1 MRSGK
6 PNLRLGAL
14 RPLRYTRLLPVPA
27 FVLVSLAASA
37 DFRLP
42 DLDGDGRA
50 DVVLRHDDGT
60 WRHFATGDVAV
71 ATERPAPIRFTRDT
85 AWHPAAVGDFNGDGR
100 DDFLLRRDDGRW
112 GYYPMNGARVIAEG
126 RGRAALTTRREWRPV
141 GAGDLN
147 GDGRDDVLLRHDD
160 GRWLYYPMDG
170 KHSIVAERG
179 SANLPTDPAWR
190 MAAVA
195 DFDGDARDDVLL
207 RHHKTGSWRVYR
219 MQGHRVQLSYTPTL
233 TKSSLW
239 RAGAAGD
246 FNGDGRTDML
256 LRHAD
261 GRWMWQSPT
270 VANAGARVPLP
281 VDWRWRFAGLG
292 DLDGDGS
299 DDVLIRHDDGAWRSF
314 PMDPRASGSDS
325 RSPALPADSAW
336 SLPAPAVY
344 IPDPPLRAAVENH
357 LGKAP
362 GERIT
367 RRELAGLTEFRAPQR
382 AGIADLAGLRHA
394 SGLTR
399 LFIDGNH
406 VDDLMPLAG
415 LTSLKELWAV
425 TNRIEDLA
433 PVVGLPNLERL
444 WPSRNRVTDI
454 SPLVALGQL
463 TRLNVSYNPI
473 ADASPLASL
482 QGLRQ
487 LHIDDTGIADLRV
500 LATLRG
506 LRTLTIDDNQVT
518 DISPLAQLRG
528 LDYLS
533 AENNRIDD
541 IGTLAALHRLTR
553 LHLDGNPLE
562 DLGPLANLAILR
574 ELTLNGTR
582 VTDLQPLANLNR
594 LWRLHVS
601 GTGIS
606 DLAGIENL
614 RLGDLDLSQ
623 NRIADIAPL
632 SDQTFLWRLDLRG
645 NRIENLFPLVRM
657 TRLQTLR
664 LDRNRIRS
672 VTHLKV
678 LTRLTELGL
687 AHNEI
692 VDLVPLWDL
701 LELVT
706 LHLDHNRIVD
716 VAPLARLVKLR
727 RLNLAFNRIE
737 DLSPL
742 ARNTGLGAGDTLDV
756 RGNPLQ
762 LERTDNAVVAL
773 RERGVEVQWDRARIL
788 GVHDNTVVLMS
799 VDADIAAETAF
810 SGMSFDTY
818 ASTFF
823 THFEDQFDYL
833 LFFSNLDSIHDH
845 EDAPY
850 YGVYLSVMND
860 TAGLGINTFYRSDY
874 GSAGRLRGV
883 VHFPYNRALRNGPAL
898 HELQHAWSNFV
909 VDTGW
914 PSHWGFSSAHGQL
927 GGFDMAD
934 FNDLGDGRYTA
945 GSFGPFANGGN
956 RPAYSPIELYYA
968 GFIPPEEVPDLH
980 VAEDGAWLIEDEELV
995 RGDDGHGVFTA
1006 SGVTTYTIQDLI
1018 AKHGPRVPSMAD
1030 AQWHH
1035 RAALVL
1041 LVDDDHPATEEQLA
1055 TLVEHAA
1062 YMSHPGNDDDYL
1074 QNFHEATGGR
1084 GSISFDLAGAVKA
1097 EESPPANLPASFGV
1111 VPPPRF
1117 TSLDGHC
1124 RTLHQH

>member
-1 MRSGK
+1 MRTGK
-6 PNLRLGAL
+6 PTLRFWAL
-14 RPLRYTRLLPVPA
+14 KRSFCLRLLPVPA
-27 FVLVSLAASA
+27 FVLVSLCAFA

-42 DLDGDGRA
+42 DLDGDGDA

-60 WRHFATGDVAV
+60 WRHFAIEGAGVV
-71 ATERPAPIRFTRDT
+71 TEGSGPIRMTRDMD
-85 AWHPAAVGDFNGDGR
+85 WHPAAVGDFNGDGR
-100 DDFLLRRDDGRW
+100 DDFLLRRSEGRW
-112 GYYPMNGARVIAEG
+112 GYYPLNGGQVIAED
-126 RGRAALTTRREWRPV
+126 RGRSNLTERAEWRPV

-170 KHSIVAERG
+170 KRAIVAERG
-179 SANLPTDPAWR
+179 SANLPSDPMWR
-190 MAAVA
+190 TAAVA

-207 RHHKTGSWRVYR
+207 RHHKTGSWRVFR
-219 MQGHRVQLSYTPTL
+219 MQGRRVQLSYTPTL
-233 TKSSLW
+233 TKNRLW
-239 RAGAAGD
+239 RVAAAGD

-261 GRWMWQSPT
+261 GRWVWQSPA
-270 VANAGARVPLP
+270 VADARARVKLP
-281 VDWRWRFAGLG
+281 IDWRWRFAGLG
-292 DLDGDGS
+292 DLDGDGR
-299 DDVLIRHDDGAWRSF
+299 DDILIRHDDGTWRSLATG
-314 PMDPRASGSDS
+314 RAAGDRPLSGV
-325 RSPALPADSAW
+325 PALPADSAW
-336 SLPAPAVY
+336 SPPAPAVHV
-344 IPDPPLRAAVENH
+344 PDPPLRASVESH
-357 LGKAP
+357 LGKAA

-367 RRELAGLTEFRAPQR
+367 RRELAGLTELRTPG
-382 AGIADLAGLRHA
+382 AGVADLTGLHHA
-394 SGLTR
+394 SGLTH
-399 LFIDGNH
+399 LFIDSNH

-425 TNRIEDLA
+425 TNRIKDLA

-444 WPSRNRVTDI
+444 WPSRNRITDI
-454 SPLVALGQL
+454 SPLVALGRL
-463 TRLNVSYNPI
+463 SRLNVSHNPI

-482 QGLRQ
+482 QGLTQ
-487 LHIDDTGIADLRV
+487 LHIDDTGIGDLRV
-500 LATLRG
+500 LETLRG

-518 DISPLAQLRG
+518 DISPLAQMPG
-528 LDYLS
+528 LSYLS

-541 IGTLAALHRLTR
+541 IVPLASLHRLGT

-562 DLGPLANLAILR
+562 DLVPLANLAILR
-574 ELTLNGTR
+574 ELTLNRTR
-582 VTDLQPLANLNR
+582 VTDLRPLANLNR

-614 RLGDLDLSQ
+614 RLAQLDLSQ

-632 SDQTFLWRLDLRG
+632 SSQTFLWRLDLR
-645 NRIENLFPLVRM
+645 NNLIENLFPLVRM

-664 LDRNRIRS
+664 LDGNRIRS
-672 VTHLKV
+672 ITHLKV
-678 LTRLTELGL
+678 LTKLTELGL
-687 AHNEI
+687 AHNQI
-692 VDLVPLWDL
+692 VDLVPLWNLVD
-701 LELVT
+701 LVT

-716 VAPLARLVKLR
+716 VAPLERLVELR

-742 ARNTGLGAGDTLDV
+742 TRNTGLGASDTVDV

-762 LERTDNAVVAL
+762 LETDDNAIVVL
-773 RERGVEVQWDRARIL
+773 RGRGVEVQWDRARIL
-788 GVHDNTVVLMS
+788 TVHDNTVVVMS

-810 SGMSFDTY
+810 SGMSFAVY
-818 ASTFF
+818 ASAFF
-823 THFEDQFDYL
+823 THFEDQFDYV
-833 LFFSNLDSIHDH
+833 LFFSNLDSIRHH
-845 EDAPY
+845 EAAPY
-850 YGVYLSVMND
+850 YGIYLSVMND
-860 TAGLGINTFYRSDY
+860 TEGLGINTFYRRDY

-883 VHFPYNRALRNGPAL
+883 IHFAYNRALRSGPAL

-914 PSHWGFSSAHGQL
+914 YSHWGFSSAHGQL
-927 GGFDMAD
+927 GGFDIAEL
-934 FNDLGDGRYTA
+934 NDLGDGRYTA
-945 GSFGPFANGGN
+945 GFFGPFANGGN

-980 VAEDGAWLIEDEELV
+980 VAEDGAWLIEDDELV
-995 RGDDGHGVFTA
+995 RGDDGNGIFTA
-1006 SGVTTYTIQDLI
+1006 SGVTTYTIGDLI
-1018 AKHGPRVPSMAD
+1018 AEHGPRVPSMAE

-1041 LVDDDHPATEEQLA
+1041 LVDDDHPATEDQLA
-1055 TLVEHAA
+1055 TLVDHAA
-1062 YMSHPGNDDDYL
+1062 YMSHPGNDDDHL
-1074 QNFHEATGGR
+1074 HNFHEATGGR
-1084 GSISFDLAGAVKA
+1084 GSISFDLAGAAKA

-1124 RTLHQH
+1124 RTLRQH